1 MVGYTVCNVGIIN
14 GKLVSFEVKAETKFK
29 TARGSSDSDTSVVE
43 MYFKLMSRGF
53 WDCTVYFP
61 EVTSRSI
68 SSVSVV
74 VRENSKCESRDELVK
89 ALVCK
94 ACRRVIMEA
103 KSMAS
108 RADSIICSMGGAD
121 VD

>member
-1 MVGYTVCNVGIIN
+1 MVGYIVCNVGII
-14 GKLVSFEVKAETKFK
+14 GSKLVSFEVKAETKFK
-29 TARGSSDSDTSVVE
+29 TMRGSSDSDTSVVE

-68 SSVSVV
+68 SSVSVT
-74 VRENSKCESRDELVK
+74 VREARRCESRDELIK
-89 ALVCK
+89 SLVLT
-94 ACRRVIMEA
+94 ACRRIIIEA

-108 RADSIICSMGGAD
+108 RADSIICYVGGANAD
-121 VD
+121 

>member
-61 EVTSRSI
+61 EVTNRSI
-68 SSVSVV
+68 SSITVV
-74 VRENSKCESRDELVK
+74 VREAKKYESRDELVK
-89 ALVCK
+89 SLVSK
-94 ACRRVIMEA
+94 ACKRITTEA
-103 KSMAS
+103 KSIVS
-108 RADSIICSMGGAD
+108 RAGDIINSVGGGD
-121 VD
+121 D